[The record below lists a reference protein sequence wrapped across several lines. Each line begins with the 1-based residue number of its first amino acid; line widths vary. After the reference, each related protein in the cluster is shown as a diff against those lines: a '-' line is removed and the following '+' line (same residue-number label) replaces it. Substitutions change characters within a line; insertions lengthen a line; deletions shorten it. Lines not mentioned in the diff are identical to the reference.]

1 MRRGVA
7 CERRSEDSQQQ
18 RGGAGNGSAPEA
30 LLHSEPPHTRLQEQE
45 IPRQIK
51 PRRSVAGV
59 LRPTTYMRRTER
71 FVTDQSGLDIRTSST
86 KPVECLWSGGDQP
99 SPPHTHTQNRPA
111 APSLLLLC
119 VWDISHIAYLS
130 DTQVCTLSNVSSELF
145 CLCLEAGWCV
155 L

>member
-71 FVTDQSGLDIRTSST
+71 FVTDQSGLDIRTGSRGAQSR
-86 KPVECLWSGGDQP
+86 WSVSGAAEI
-99 SPPHTHTQNRPA
+99 SPAPHIHTHRTG
-111 APSLLLLC
+111 LLLLACCCC
-119 VWDISHIAYLS
+119 VYGIYLISRISATHKS
-130 DTQVCTLSNVSSELF
+130 VR
-145 CLCLEAGWCV
+145 
-155 L
+155 